1 MNLNILLI
9 LPWCFISNGT
19 KNVTSYFYLQ
29 FFSYIGK
36 REDRIKMSTEIN
48 YTNHVYP
55 LLGKSTKTDEWHQ
68 FSWSF
73 APSNFV
79 PFILHV
85 YNFTDIQI
93 SLPHWQ
99 IKQQHFTMKCIA
111 IQRQNSKRNEYI
123 PLQLQKCTF

>member
-1 MNLNILLI
+1 M
-9 LPWCFISNGT
+9 FIKVAWIKIFCS
-19 KNVTSYFYLQ
+19 SFHSAFYQMVPKMSDHISVYSFL
-29 FFSYIGK
+29 SCVGK
-36 REDRIKMSTEIN
+36 REERIKISREIN

-55 LLGKSTKTDEWHQ
+55 LLGKSTQTDEWQQ

-79 PFILHV
+79 HFILQV

-93 SLPHWQ
+93 LLPHWQ

-111 IQRQNSKRNEYI
+111 IQRQNSERNEYI
-123 PLQLQKCTF
+123 SL